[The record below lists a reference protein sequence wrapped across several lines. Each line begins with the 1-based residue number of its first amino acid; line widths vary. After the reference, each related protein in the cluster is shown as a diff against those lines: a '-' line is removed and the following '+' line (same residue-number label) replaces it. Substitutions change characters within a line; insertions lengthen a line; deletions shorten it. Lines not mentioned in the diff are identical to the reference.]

1 MRTQNSNLAS
11 PMTELPVMTLVRQS
25 PQRQYKRK
33 MVRFVVKD
41 MNNRP
46 LSFASVNLKSEDGTT
61 ALKYDKKTDSFIAR
75 RFTSG
80 IYELEIIAESFVTKN
95 REIYI
100 PKNGLE
106 KTILLAK

>member
-1 MRTQNSNLAS
+1 MTTRNSNLAR
-11 PMTELPVMTLVRQS
+11 PLTELPVMTLVRQK

-46 LSFASVNLKSEDGTT
+46 LSFASLNLKSEDGTT

-75 RFTSG
+75 KFTSG
-80 IYELEIIAESFVTKN
+80 IYELEVTAESFVTKVM
-95 REIYI
+95 EIYI
-100 PKNGLE
+100 PKKGLE
-106 KTILLAK
+106 KTVLLTK